1 MAGREQRLWVLRVGL
16 PLCLFIAACG
26 TKVETP
32 TPVTVR
38 IAGSTSMLPLVQ
50 ELAEAYAAQH
60 PQVYFDVRGGG
71 SQLGVEWLN
80 NASGLVSER
89 LDIAASSWWPLA
101 DAMDASEE
109 LTATLIARDGIALVV
124 HPKNTTPGLTLL
136 QLQDI
141 YAGHILGW
149 QEVGGPEGDIVVV
162 SREDGSGTRT
172 AFESMV
178 MGDVPVT
185 LAAIVMPSSA
195 AVVEYI
201 GEHPTAIGYV
211 SFAYVTDTVRALPIE
226 GQMPTLEAIRSGA
239 YHLIRPL
246 YLVSKAASSAEARAF
261 LRFAVSPAGQAIVA
275 RRYAPRR

>member
-1 MAGREQRLWVLRVGL
+1 MAGRNQRLWILRVGL
-16 PLCLFIAACG
+16 PFCLFVAACG
-26 TKVETP
+26 TKVEP
-32 TPVTVR
+32 PAPVTVR

-50 ELAEAYAAQH
+50 ELADAYTAQNLN
-60 PQVYFDVRGGG
+60 VRFDVQGGG
-71 SQLGVEWLN
+71 SQLGVERLN
-80 NASGLVSER
+80 NSSGLVSER
-89 LDIAASSWWPLA
+89 PDIAASSWWPLA
-101 DAMDASEE
+101 DMIDASEG
-109 LTATLIARDGIALVV
+109 LTATLVARDGIALVV

-162 SREDGSGTRT
+162 SREDGSGTRL

-178 MGDVPVT
+178 MGDVLVT
-185 LAAIVMPSSA
+185 LAAIVMPSSS
-195 AVVEYI
+195 AVVEYV
-201 GEHPTAIGYV
+201 GEHPAAIGYV

-226 GQMPTLEAIRSGA
+226 GQVPTLEAIRSGA

-246 YLVSKAASSAEARAF
+246 YLVSNAASSERARDF

-275 RRYAPRR
+275 RHYAPRR